1 METGEIPNECRLK
14 ADISR
19 VERLLN
25 IPFGKFIQEQ
35 DLHKLDTSKSR
46 SILSSVLRRHLV
58 EIDTR
63 IRFVEAS
70 ADGNPNGTMKF
81 SSVEKAI
88 HVSCGWRLL
97 RLLGGGL
104 VPVTVKKEGLAKEW
118 RIVSLKSFMPT
129 GEELKRHE
137 NDIEALLRVY
147 LRNPIEKKF
156 PATTIGAFQI
166 RTGPSRYD
174 LYLMAH
180 DYFAKE

>member
-1 METGEIPNECRLK
+1 MEPAEIPNEWRLK
-14 ADISR
+14 VDIAR
-19 VERLLN
+19 VETLLN
-25 IPFGKFIQEQ
+25 IPFGQFLHEQ

-46 SILSSVLRRHLV
+46 SILASVLRLHLV
-58 EIDTR
+58 EIDSR

-88 HVSCGWRLL
+88 LVSCGWRLL
-97 RLLGGGL
+97 RILGGGL
-104 VPVTVKKEGLAKEW
+104 VPVTVKKEGSAKEW
-118 RIVSLKSFMPT
+118 RIVALKSFMPT
-129 GEELKRHE
+129 GQELKRHE
-137 NDIEALLRVY
+137 NDIEALIRVY
-147 LRNPIEKKF
+147 LRNPIDKKF

-180 DYFAKE
+180 DYFAK